1 MNKDLTII
9 FVTYFSEKNILRYLR
24 QFKNKYKV
32 IIVENSG
39 DISLKNKIEKI
50 SKAKVIMNKV
60 NTGFGSGVNI
70 ALKKI
75 KTKFALHL
83 DLDTKF
89 DNKSIDQ
96 LFKKATFLK
105 DFAILT
111 PKIKSFKYN
120 SNNFIKKKIRTNT
133 NQMNFVDGCCL
144 FFNVKEIKNIGY
156 FDSNYFLYY
165 EETDLIKRLVNN
177 SKNVL
182 MIDNIFISHTGGSS
196 GDISRVIIEENRN
209 WHYMWSKFYYYRKHY
224 NYFYALTKIF
234 RHLTSSLLKSGFYLL
249 YNNEI
254 KKKIYKA
261 RLSGCIN
268 AMLFRKSWFRPK
280 I

>member
-1 MNKDLTII
+1 
-9 FVTYFSEKNILRYLR
+9 
-24 QFKNKYKV
+24 
-32 IIVENSG
+32 
-39 DISLKNKIEKI
+39 
-50 SKAKVIMNKV
+50 
-60 NTGFGSGVNI
+60 
-70 ALKKI
+70 
-75 KTKFALHL
+75 
-83 DLDTKF
+83 
-89 DNKSIDQ
+89 
-96 LFKKATFLK
+96 
-105 DFAILT
+105 
-111 PKIKSFKYN
+111 
-120 SNNFIKKKIRTNT
+120 
-133 NQMNFVDGCCL
+133 MNFVDGCCL

>member
-120 SNNFIKKKIRTNT
+120 SNNFIKKK
-133 NQMNFVDGCCL
+133 FVR
-144 FFNVKEIKNIGY
+144 I
-156 FDSNYFLYY
+156 
-165 EETDLIKRLVNN
+165 
-177 SKNVL
+177 
-182 MIDNIFISHTGGSS
+182 
-196 GDISRVIIEENRN
+196 
-209 WHYMWSKFYYYRKHY
+209 
-224 NYFYALTKIF
+224 LTK
-234 RHLTSSLLKSGFYLL
+234 
-249 YNNEI
+249 
-254 KKKIYKA
+254 
-261 RLSGCIN
+261 
-268 AMLFRKSWFRPK
+268 
-280 I
+280 